1 MSTNTSTSTFNG
13 ASRKRRRPAVVC
25 NECRRR
31 KIACDR
37 KAPCGQCVQYN
48 STCTYYTPDFSPRPR
63 TQSITATNTYTSSSS
78 PISLETFRPTEVL
91 PLGMFDDSSAPPPSV
106 DDNASSAGALVNAQ
120 RTGPP
125 AVHATAIQN
134 PRAAAAA
141 ATVSPVQNPTPTRTP
156 ESKQLS
162 EAEQSLE
169 TVKSSRPPLKGR
181 FSKSRLFGQSH
192 WMNSCIQVRLF
203 WPALSFHFD
212 RLDFRSFALFP
223 RCK

>member
-37 KAPCGQCVQYN
+37 KAPCGQRVQYN
-48 STCTYYTPDFSPRPR
+48 STCTYYNPDFSPRPG
-63 TQSITATNTYTSSSS
+63 TQSSTPTNTYASSSS

-91 PLGMFDDSSAPPPSV
+91 PMGMFDDSTGPPPSV
-106 DDNASSAGALVNAQ
+106 DDNASSAGALMNAQ

-125 AVHATAIQN
+125 TVHATALQN

-141 ATVSPVQNPTPTRTP
+141 PAITSHVQNPTPTRTP

-162 EAEQSLE
+162 EADESVE
-169 TVKSSRPPLKGR
+169 TVRSSRRPLKGR

-192 WMNSCIQVRLF
+192 WMNSCIQVRLA
-203 WPALSFHFD
+203 WSALSFHLD
-212 RLDFRSFALFP
+212 RLDFRSILFP